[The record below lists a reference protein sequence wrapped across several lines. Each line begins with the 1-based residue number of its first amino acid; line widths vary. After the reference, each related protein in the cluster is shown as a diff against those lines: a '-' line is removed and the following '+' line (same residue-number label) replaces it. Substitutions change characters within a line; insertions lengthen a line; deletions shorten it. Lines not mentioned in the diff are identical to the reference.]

1 MVIIKGVSMG
11 LKEIVIAKGIQ
22 YALGEGGKLISE
34 ILKNNDTSSMKN
46 VLKKISGEEVSDADA
61 RDFIEVAKAVS
72 NKSDDQRK
80 KEREQRRKEI
90 LGSPKDYILDIG
102 MNVISEGLHG
112 SGDIIRNNANRLAE
126 AILSAYSGTTGE
138 QESRYGADKFSNI
151 MKGVAVNKIRKGET
165 ASKILDSIGNVVDTS
180 YGTYKSNKDKLS
192 TLSLM
197 EDSDNKLPAAAF
209 DYFSTN
215 ERIKRGSKKYNK

>member
-1 MVIIKGVSMG
+1 MG

-22 YALGEGGKLISE
+22 YALGEGGKVISE
-34 ILKNNDTSSMKN
+34 ILKNNDTSEMKN
-46 VLKKISGEEVSDADA
+46 ILKKVSGEEVSDADA
-61 RDFIEVAKAVS
+61 RDFIEAAKAVS
-72 NKSDDQRK
+72 NKSDDQ
-80 KEREQRRKEI
+80 REQRRKEI
-90 LGSPKDYILDIG
+90 LGSPKDYILDTG
-102 MNVISEGLHG
+102 MNVLSEGLHG

-151 MKGVAVNKIRKGET
+151 MKGVAANKIRKGET
-165 ASKILDSIGNVVDTS
+165 ISKILDSIGNVVDTS
-180 YGTYKSNKDKLS
+180 YGTYKSNKDKLN
-192 TLSLM
+192 TLSRM

-215 ERIKRGSKKYNK
+215 ERIKRGSKKYNKK